1 MRAIEIIRSTISEE
15 IFNFTQIADA
25 LRDYSKPKDALTALL
40 RKEEILRVRK
50 GLYVFGDFWRKKQIN
65 HRMLANLI
73 YGPSLLSLEF
83 ILSDSGLI
91 PEGVYEYTSISTG
104 RSRVF
109 NTPVGRYSYKQV
121 SRSRF
126 TAGSQLVTT
135 TNGNYFAAIPIKAL
149 ADKIWFDK
157 RFKPTSPSSYEE
169 YLFED
174 LRIDE
179 DILKENLFTENLDEL
194 NSAYAARK
202 IDWFFKYVK
211 KKFGLK

>member
-1 MRAIEIIRSTISEE
+1 MRAIETIRSTIPEE
-15 IFNFTQIADA
+15 IFNFTQIASA
-25 LRDYSKPKDALTALL
+25 LNDYSKPKDALSALL
-40 RKEEILRVRK
+40 RKEEIFRVRK

-109 NTPVGRYSYKQV
+109 TTPVGRYSYKQV
-121 SRSRF
+121 SLPRF
-126 TAGSQLVTT
+126 TAGSQLITT
-135 TNGNYFAAIPIKAL
+135 QNGNYFAATPIKAL

-169 YLFED
+169 YLSED

-179 DILKENLFTENLDEL
+179 DILNEYVQKESLDDI
-194 NSAYAARK
+194 NAAYSSQKISWFLIFLKRK
-202 IDWFFKYVK
+202 FAIK
-211 KKFGLK
+211 